1 MYKITDKYLL
11 LGDFQGLQVV
21 TNDTEFLLKLD
32 DFAEEQK
39 REQSTST
46 VIIKPQMSMNRN
58 CSE

>member
-1 MYKITDKYLL
+1 MYEITDKYLL

-39 REQSTST
+39 GEQSTST
-46 VIIKPQMSMNRN
+46 VIIKLQMSMN
-58 CSE
+58 